1 MIQNEDEF
9 SLILPG
15 EIMLKAGRIA
25 LAVLAAFFGS
35 ASASAQA
42 WEVIK
47 SKDAITDEVSR
58 ETCSTQSQFR
68 LCLRFEDSGVWA
80 TMRSLGPDLFDA
92 QLFPALRIDQNMAV
106 EGVNS
111 ATLDLERALRTK
123 IIPRS
128 WQPSYVTW
136 RAQVPSPSGE
146 WTRTPPLLISQMI
159 TGKSLL
165 VRVYL
170 SGGLQKDL
178 TYGLDGF
185 CTAAAQVYAKSAPL
199 VCS

>member
-1 MIQNEDEF
+1 M
-9 SLILPG
+9 
-15 EIMLKAGRIA
+15 
-25 LAVLAAFFGS
+25 
-35 ASASAQA
+35 
-42 WEVIK
+42 
-47 SKDAITDEVSR
+47 
-58 ETCSTQSQFR
+58 
-68 LCLRFEDSGVWA
+68 
-80 TMRSLGPDLFDA
+80 
-92 QLFPALRIDQNMAV
+92 RIDQDMAV

-128 WQPSYVTW
+128 WQPSYITW

-146 WTRTPPLLISQMI
+146 WTGTPPLLISQMI
-159 TGKSLL
+159 SGKSLL

-185 CTAAAQVYAKSAPL
+185 CSAAAQVYAKSAPPL